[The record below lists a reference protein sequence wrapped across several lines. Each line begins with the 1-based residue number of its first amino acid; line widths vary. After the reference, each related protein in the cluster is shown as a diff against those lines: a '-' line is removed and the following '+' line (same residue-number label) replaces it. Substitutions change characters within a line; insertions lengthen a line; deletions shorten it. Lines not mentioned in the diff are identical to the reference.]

1 MKKLFFSIV
10 IYFSLFNFLYSANVL
25 IDRTRPRGDLDNQND
40 YRTISVSFKEEMIPL
55 GFIETEAKNYF
66 SFYIDDVEQVVN
78 GEYKWTSQRL
88 LTFKTSTK
96 FPKNSKITVILKKGI
111 KSLVS
116 GNVLE
121 EDYSWNFNTL
131 RPILEKSS
139 PYNGKQNIERYEKIV
154 LYYNMPIFLKD
165 IKEKI
170 FLLDNDR
177 KVNYN
182 VRYATTND
190 IRSWEVSN
198 YDLTSILIIT
208 PQNPFSTDSDIDIII
223 NSGLVATEG
232 TLGTKSIITLSFET
246 HKYFEFTSDFA
257 QDINADYS
265 PYAAQLNFT
274 TYVKYSDLM
283 RNIEIEP
290 KVQMP
295 SDEDLENDDYRQSAY
310 NSLYGIRFEPE
321 TTYTIKINP
330 KLKDIYGQVLGEEKI
345 ITLNV
350 GSYNPWLSMPEGLGI
365 IESYGGRKLP
375 LRAINPEDIIV
386 KSRRITENEIIPYM
400 FLTGSSYINKSERN
414 VQNYLN
420 KYSYLNLYTETNDFM
435 PNVES
440 NRYSIVPLLLDDY
453 LGKAKFGLL
462 SLELESIVGYSR
474 SSYDANSYLQVT
486 DMGLTGKFA
495 GDSNTIFV
503 TDLKT
508 GLPLENVNIEIRNDF
523 NKILAR
529 AKTDKNGIA
538 TTKGFRLLN
547 IERSNRWDTPRQW
560 VIAKHG
566 DDISFIHSGW
576 GTGINPWRFNV
587 DYNYGEESDLYKAS
601 MFTERGIYKPGET
614 VHIKGVIRENKFSS
628 WIAPTSIGSVVYAIE
643 NSRGIEIATG
653 TSSVNNFGSY
663 LIDIDLPKD
672 SPTGYY
678 NIRAKYDDEE
688 YSVYQSFRVEVFKP
702 LEFESRI
709 WASDK
714 NTFLGD
720 SLPIR
725 MSGWYL
731 FGEPMNEKALSYK
744 IYLRENAFIPPNN
757 EGFRFT
763 KLSWFEDEY
772 YNNYYSSLAQGEVS
786 LDKNGEFFYSPKID
800 ASRDIHSGYV
810 EIEATVEGEDS
821 QKVSASKSVLVYGS
835 DFYFGV
841 KREGYFLKTGE
852 NTKIEIIAT
861 DIDGN
866 RLKNKK
872 ANVKLVRRHWESVKR
887 AITGGRFEWESKQI
901 DTVVTNATITTD
913 DKPVVF
919 DFTPTDAGLYFVMV
933 EGLDSK
939 KRNVRADEYM
949 YVLGD
954 EYVAWAMFDDDL
966 LELIAEKD
974 EYAPGEVAKIMIKS
988 PYDEATALVT
998 IERDYVIDSFVTNIK
1013 GSAAMIEVPIK
1024 SDYLPNVYIGVS
1036 LIKGRVEDESYT
1048 NNALDEGKPSFKI
1061 GYSPITVSSKEKE
1074 LKVEISKSHDIREP
1088 GDELSVE
1095 LKVTDLEGNAH
1106 NSEVMF
1112 SVVDLGVLNLIGYKT
1127 PNWFNTFYAK
1137 MPLSVI
1143 TADSRLH
1150 LIGQRN
1156 YGEKGESPGGDGV
1169 MAASMMS
1176 VDGDVFN
1183 IRKNF
1188 LSTAFYDGRVFTDSN
1203 GYAKITFNLP
1213 DNITSFRIM
1222 ASAIDKTGFFGA
1234 SDDVIIVKKN
1244 LILSPTIPN
1253 FAIIEDAFNAG
1264 AIVYNYSDYDLIVDV
1279 KIMSSNIYIENDTQS
1294 VKILKGSHQDIRF
1307 NFSATNIGEA
1317 KITIL
1322 ANGKYIDENNVIDEE
1337 IFYKDAIEKIIQID
1351 KPLVREEFA
1360 SYLSMTND
1368 SNSISLHVPDKDD
1381 IYENTG
1387 SIDVFMSAS
1396 ILGEVN
1402 GGLDYLINYPYF
1414 CLEQQL
1420 SRIYPILTSKR
1431 LIIDMKLTEYSEEF
1445 FDNMI
1450 KEVLKNMSSYQNY
1463 SGGFAYFTSKT
1474 WVSSWLTVYTIDAMN
1489 KAKKAGFEIDEDVLQ
1504 KALEY
1509 VNENAL
1515 TDFSGKTFY
1524 NNEYINLS
1532 TLAYASSVLS
1542 EAKMINTKIID
1553 KLYDQVE
1560 NIPFYGQVY
1569 LMTSMY
1575 YAGYDEK
1582 KMETVRD
1589 YILNSL
1595 REDGNKAFY
1604 ELDENDSSL
1613 SWIHS
1618 SSVRDTAVALSGLIE
1633 TGYDNPI
1640 NEKVVRW
1647 LLEAKKNGR
1656 YLNTQDNV
1664 AVFNA
1669 LNKYFEKYE
1678 SDFPDMKAE
1687 ISYNNQILL
1696 SSIFNNRKDKSG
1708 VETFNYEDLGIKYG
1722 ENESLLIN
1730 REGSGRLY
1738 YGIKNR
1744 YALKNPAPFRDNGIS
1759 VLRYITDKNGKT
1771 IENNLF
1777 RQGEEYIVVVKI
1789 NVDFERQFVVVD
1801 APIAAGFKILNT
1813 SFATESSD
1821 TRYLEDN
1828 NYNYSFSHIENYEN
1842 KVLLFSDLLSRGEHT
1857 YKYVVRATTP
1867 GEYLLPA
1874 TKSQEMYNDDVYGY
1888 DGADKITIEAK

>member
-1 MKKLFFSIV
+1 MKKLFFGIV
-10 IYFSLFNFLYSANVL
+10 VYFSLLNFLYSANVL
-25 IDRTRPRGDLDNQND
+25 IDRTSPRGDSGND
-40 YRTISVSFKEEMIPL
+40 RDYKKMSVSFKEEMIPL
-55 GFIETEAKNYF
+55 GFIETKAKNYF
-66 SFYIDDVEQVVN
+66 SFEIDGAEQTLD

-88 LTFKTSTK
+88 LTFKTSQK
-96 FPKNSKITVILKKGI
+96 LPKNTKITVILKKGI

-121 EDYSWNFNTL
+121 EDYSWSFNTL

-139 PYNGKQNIERYEKIV
+139 PYSGKDNIELDSKIV

-165 IKEKI
+165 IKEKV
-170 FLLDNDR
+170 FLLDDNR
-177 KVNYN
+177 KVNYD
-182 VRYATTND
+182 VRYATTKD
-190 IRSWEVSN
+190 IRSWEANN
-198 YDLTSILIIT
+198 YDLTSIIVLT
-208 PQNPFSTDSDIDIII
+208 PQNSFNTDSDVSIVIDK
-223 NSGLVATEG
+223 GLSAIEG
-232 TLGTKSIITLSFET
+232 TLGTKSIRTLGFKTHDSFD
-246 HKYFEFTSDFA
+246 FISGFA
-257 QDINADYS
+257 QHINADYS

-274 TYVKYSDLM
+274 TYVRYSTLM

-290 KVQMP
+290 QVQMP
-295 SDEDLENDDYRQSAY
+295 SDEDLDNYDYRQSAY

-321 TTYTIKINP
+321 TTYSIKIKP
-330 KLKDIYGQVLGEEKI
+330 ELTDVYGQVLGEEKI

-350 GSYNPWLSMPEGLGI
+350 GSYNPSVSTAEGLGI
-365 IESYGGRKLP
+365 IEAYGGRKLP
-375 LRAINPEDIIV
+375 VSVINPDEIIV
-386 KSRRITENEIIPYM
+386 KSRHITENEIIPYM
-400 FLTGSSYINKSERN
+400 LLTGTTYINKSGLDVR
-414 VQNYLN
+414 NYLN
-420 KYSYLNLYTETNDFM
+420 KYNYLKLYNKTNNFLPD
-435 PNVES
+435 VQS
-440 NRYSIVPLLLDDY
+440 NRYSTVPLLLDNY
-453 LGKAKFGLL
+453 LDKARFGLL
-462 SLELESIVGYSR
+462 SLELQSTVGYR
-474 SSYDANSYLQVT
+474 RYSYEANSYLQVT

-508 GLPLENVNIEIRNDF
+508 GLPLENVDIEIRNDF

-529 AKTDKNGIA
+529 AKTDENGIA
-538 TTKGFRLLN
+538 RTKGFRQLN
-547 IERSNRWDTPRQW
+547 IEKTSRWAAPRQW

-566 DDISFIHSGW
+566 DDISFIYSRW
-576 GTGINPWRFNV
+576 GTGISPWRFNV
-587 DYNYGEESDLYKAS
+587 DYNYNEERDLYKAS
-601 MFTERGIYKPGET
+601 MFTERGVYKPGET

-628 WIAPTSIGSVVYAIE
+628 WIAPKNIWSVEYTIE
-643 NSRGIEIATG
+643 NSRGIEIANG
-653 TSSVNNFGSY
+653 ASRVNNFGSY
-663 LIDIDLPKD
+663 LIDIDLPED

-678 NIRAKYDDEE
+678 NIRAKYEGD

-709 WASDK
+709 WVSEKD
-714 NTFLGD
+714 TFLGD

-744 IYLRENAFIPPNN
+744 IYLRENSFIPPNN

-786 LDKNGEFFYSPKID
+786 LDENGEFFYSPKIS

-821 QKVSASKSVLVYGS
+821 QKVSASKSVLIYGS
-835 DFYFGV
+835 DFYFGI
-841 KREGYFLKTGE
+841 KRQGYFLKTDE
-852 NTKIEIIAT
+852 NTQVEIIAT
-861 DIDGN
+861 DINGN

-872 ANVKLVRRHWESVKR
+872 ANIKLVRRHWESVKR

-901 DTVVTNATITTD
+901 DTLITNASITTD

-919 DFTPTDAGLYFVMV
+919 NFTPTDSGLYFVMV

-949 YVLGD
+949 YVLGG
-954 EYVAWAMFDDDL
+954 EYVPWAMFDDDL
-966 LELIAEKD
+966 LELITEKE

-1024 SDYLPNVYIGVS
+1024 SEYLPNIYVGIS

-1048 NNALDEGKPSFKI
+1048 NDALDEGKPSFKI
-1061 GYSPITVSSKEKE
+1061 GYAPISVSSKEKE
-1074 LKVEISKSHDIREP
+1074 LKVDISKSHDIREP

-1112 SVVDLGVLNLIGYKT
+1112 SVVDLGVINLIGYKT

-1143 TADSRLH
+1143 TADTRLH

-1169 MAASMMS
+1169 AMESRMMA

-1188 LSTAFYDGRVFTDSN
+1188 LSTAFYNGRVVTDTN

-1253 FAIIEDAFNAG
+1253 FAVIEDAFKAG
-1264 AIVYNYSDYDLIVDV
+1264 AIVYNYSDYDLIVDL
-1279 KIMSSNIYIENDTQS
+1279 KIISSNIYIENDTQS
-1294 VKILKGSHQDIRF
+1294 VKILKGSHKDIRF

-1322 ANGKYIDENNVIDEE
+1322 ANGKYIDDNNVVDAGIS
-1337 IFYKDAIEKIIQID
+1337 YKDAIEKIVQID
-1351 KPLVREEFA
+1351 KPLVVEEFA

-1368 SNSISLHVPDKDD
+1368 ANSISLHIPDKED

-1431 LIIDMKLTEYSEEF
+1431 LIIDMKLSAYSEEF

-1450 KEVLKNMSSYQNY
+1450 KEVLNNMSSYQDY
-1463 SGGFAYFTSKT
+1463 SGGFAYFTSKN

-1489 KAKKAGFEIDEDVLQ
+1489 KAKKAGFEIDEDVLK

-1509 VNENAL
+1509 VNKNAL
-1515 TDFSGKTFY
+1515 KDFSGNTFY

-1553 KLYDQVE
+1553 KLYDEVD
-1560 NIPFYGQVY
+1560 NIPFYGQVH

-1575 YAGYDEK
+1575 YAGYDEEK
-1582 KMETVRD
+1582 IDSVRD

-1604 ELDENDSSL
+1604 ELNENDRAL

-1669 LNKYFEKYE
+1669 LNKYFEEYE
-1678 SDFPDMKAE
+1678 SDFPAMKAQ
-1687 ISYNNQILL
+1687 IAYNNQILL

-1708 VETFNYEDLGIKYG
+1708 VETFNYDDLGIKYG
-1722 ENESLLIN
+1722 KNESLLIS

-1738 YGIKNR
+1738 YGIRNR
-1744 YALKNPAPFRDNGIS
+1744 YALKKPAAYRDNGIAVS
-1759 VLRYITDKNGKT
+1759 RYITDKNDNI
-1771 IENNLF
+1771 IENNVF

-1789 NVDFERQFVVVD
+1789 NVDFDRQFVVVD

-1813 SFATESSD
+1813 SFQSESSD
-1821 TRYLEDN
+1821 TRALERAN
-1828 NYNYSFSHIENYEN
+1828 NNYSFNHIENYEN
-1842 KVLLFSDLLSRGEHT
+1842 KVLLFSDLLSSGEHV
-1857 YKYVVRATTP
+1857 YKYIIRATTP

-1874 TKSQEMYNDDVYGY
+1874 TKSQEMYNDDIYGY
-1888 DGADKITIEAK
+1888 DGADKITIEEK